1 MLEAIRKGASSWIVK
16 VLVIA
21 PLIVAFAIWG
31 IEDMLR
37 TTSAT
42 TIAKVGD
49 REIGV
54 EEFQS
59 TYNNQI
65 ELYSRQLGRR
75 LTPQQAQ
82 AFGIPQQLLSN
93 LIAAA
98 AVDQHADAMSLALSD
113 EAIARD
119 IQQDPAFRDASGAF
133 SRALL
138 SRELANL
145 GMSERRFI
153 DERRRDA
160 LRNQLA
166 ISLIGGTNVPPQL
179 IDLKHRYDSE
189 GRVVRY
195 LVLQRDPTDSIVEP
209 DESVLKSFFEARRS
223 DFRTPETR
231 HITVLELTTE
241 AVRSAMTIDEADLR
255 RSYDAN
261 IARFTTAERRR
272 IEQIRFPDRAAAE
285 AARQALRT
293 GKSFAEVAEAAGVA
307 EGDRQLGLLTR
318 AAMID
323 TKVADAAFALEA
335 EAISDVVEGNFAI
348 VILRVTEIQAGA
360 VRSFD
365 DVRTDLR
372 DEIASQRAGAEI
384 ERLHDL
390 IDEAKLA
397 GRSAQDI
404 AEELKISFKDLT
416 SVTRDGAAP
425 DGTLLLTGAD
435 ARATLAAAFQTGVGV
450 EAEPIRLAAG
460 GYAWVN
466 VVAINE
472 AKDRD
477 FEEVRADV
485 LARWRAD
492 EADKALR
499 SRAQALV
506 DQIAGGATL
515 ESLAG
520 EAGLDVLETESFVR
534 GANVPNLPSSVVAQ
548 AFTLGVG
555 GASAAPADDQQ
566 RRIVFEVASVTPPPA
581 LEADEREK
589 IEDELRQQLSGD
601 VVAQYLSALR
611 QDFPVTINEAA
622 LNRALGLDTP

>member
-285 AARQALRT
+285 AARQALLT